1 MSYRCSYLI
10 IILVLA
16 TALSAQDSLDLGDI
30 FIYGESELL
39 PDYRRYDDDLQ
50 NHWIIY
56 EKERFDHEPQVYL
69 SSPNK
74 MIEEEYDES
83 NLSAML
89 MIGHPVYVHAKLASY
104 SQDKPWLNLN
114 LNYNHDQPT
123 TSWRSNT
130 YSAFWQNKF
139 ADHRFTLD
147 LRGGLFTVK
156 EPYLETDI
164 REIGLSYQT
173 PKISLNDDVS
183 ITKLQLRGSLFTGTQ
198 ELEPS
203 WDKIDKEEFHYGLKT
218 SWLANKLDGELIYL
232 HGGYGHAGAKSINL
246 ALNPYLDQIGVWLA
260 ADKDDIYASLN
271 LYKEVELTNS
281 MKLRIENKPVLVERN
296 RINDFKENQ
305 FQWIREDYRIGK
317 APLNSTVALLHNS
330 FVPLTL
336 SYNVRWEKD
345 KDYLIRDAL
354 YTDNS
359 DNIYHQVY
367 YKIFTDLL
375 KQTVS
380 LKAAYSW
387 DNLFWEIGVAYHIY
401 DDEIPF
407 LPGNTINTSITYEKG
422 SLKTVLVANY
432 TAGKINDKYRQQD
445 RDMDNALL
453 FDLYGSY
460 ALGERVSA
468 FAEIQNL
475 LDEDYYRYLGR
486 DFPKEKRRFV
496 LGGQYRF

>member
-16 TALSAQDSLDLGDI
+16 TALSAQESLDLGDI

-39 PDYRRYDDDLQ
+39 PDYRRYDDDMQ

-56 EKERFDHEPQVYL
+56 EKERFDHEPKVYL

-74 MIEEEYDES
+74 IIDEEYDES
-83 NLSAML
+83 NLSAMF
-89 MIGHPVYVHAKLASY
+89 MIGHPIYVDAKVAYY

-123 TSWRSNT
+123 ASWRSNT

-139 ADHRFTLD
+139 ADHQFALN

-156 EPYLETDI
+156 EPYLETDF

-173 PKISLNDDVS
+173 PKISLNDDIS
-183 ITKLQLRGSLFTGTQ
+183 ITKLQLRGSLYTGTQ
-198 ELEPS
+198 DREPS
-203 WDKIDKEEFHYGLKT
+203 WDKIDKEEFHYGVKT
-218 SWLANKLDGELIYL
+218 SLQANKLDGELIYL

-260 ADKDDIYASLN
+260 VDERDIYASLN
-271 LYKEVELTNS
+271 LYKEVEFTNS

-296 RINDFKENQ
+296 RINDFKDNQ

-317 APLNSTVALLHNS
+317 APLNSTVALLQNR
-330 FVPLTL
+330 FVPFTL

-345 KDYLIRDAL
+345 KSYLERESL
-354 YTDNS
+354 YM
-359 DNIYHQVY
+359 DNIYY
-367 YKIFTDLL
+367 NIYSKLFTDLL
-375 KQTVS
+375 THS
-380 LKAAYSW
+380 LKFEASYDW
-387 DNLFWEIGVAYHIY
+387 HNVIWQVNLAHHIY
-401 DDEIPF
+401 DEDIPF
-407 LPGNTINTSITYEKG
+407 LPGNTITTSVTYKNGPLTSILE
-422 SLKTVLVANY
+422 ANY
-432 TAGKINDKYRQQD
+432 IANRLDDEIQEMEDV
-445 RDMDNALL
+445 LL
-453 FDLYGSY
+453 FNFYSSY
-460 ALGERVSA
+460 ALGERVSI

-475 LDEDYYRYLGR
+475 LDEDYYRYLGSN
-486 DFPKEKRRFV
+486 FPKEKRRFV
-496 LGGQYRF
+496 LGGRYRF